1 MTDTDTA
8 IPCGNPAAAAPATG
22 PDALTAAPGGPAPL
36 PWTKCVDCPE
46 LGRTCNGYDIAALGT
61 VEAVRTY
68 HKAIRTARHFTETQ
82 IVRLVEKRIG
92 SGTVH
97 DYFLRGPIDPKWQ
110 TVATIDAALVTL
122 CGDRAGQPPLEIPC
136 PATFATLRE
145 RCDSLSA
152 RLDEAAAENARLA
165 EALAAAEGNAKTR
178 LADQRADLDQII
190 KLQQARIAALEAEKK
205 DYLDRNDRKRA
216 ELEAARSEIRDLNRT
231 NLQITREF
239 AAKMLDMSDK
249 LLALS
254 GN

>member
-1 MTDTDTA
+1 MPDTDNST
-8 IPCGNPAAAAPATG
+8 PCGNPAAAAPATA

-46 LGRTCNGYDIAALGT
+46 LGRTCNGYDIAALGS

-68 HKAIRTARHFTETQ
+68 HKSIRTARHFTETQ

-92 SGTVH
+92 PGTVH

-110 TVATIDAALVTL
+110 TVAAIDAALVTL
-122 CGDRAGQPPLEIPC
+122 CGDRVGQPPLEIPC

-145 RCDSLSA
+145 RCDALSV

-165 EALAAAEGNAKTR
+165 EALAAAEENAKIR
-178 LADQRADLDQII
+178 LANQRADLDQII
-190 KLQQARIAALEAEKK
+190 RLQQARIAALEAEKK
-205 DYLDRNDRKRA
+205 DYLERNDRKRE
-216 ELEAARSEIRDLNRT
+216 ELEAARAEIRDLNRT

-249 LLALS
+249 LLTLS
-254 GN
+254 GG

>member
-46 LGRTCNGYDIAALGT
+46 LGRTCNGYDIAAIGT

-68 HKAIRTARHFTETQ
+68 HKAIRTARHFTEAQ

-122 CGDRAGQPPLEIPC
+122 CGDRVGLPPLEIPC

-152 RLDEAAAENARLA
+152 RLDEATAENARLA
-165 EALAAAEGNAKTR
+165 EALATAEENAQTR
-178 LADQRADLDQII
+178 LTNQRADLDQII
-190 KLQQARIAALEAEKK
+190 RLQQARIAALEAEKR
-205 DYLDRNDRKRA
+205 DYLERNDRKRA
-216 ELEAARSEIRDLNRT
+216 ELEAARAEIRDLNRT

-249 LLALS
+249 LLAATDK
-254 GN
+254 

>member
-1 MTDTDTA
+1 MPDTDTA
-8 IPCGNPAAAAPATG
+8 TPCGNPATAAPATV
-22 PDALTAAPGGPAPL
+22 PDALTAAPGGPAPM

-46 LGRTCNGYDIAALGT
+46 LGRTCNGYDIAALGS

-68 HKAIRTARHFTETQ
+68 HKSIRTARHFTEAQ

-110 TVATIDAALVTL
+110 TVAAIDCALVTL

-165 EALAAAEGNAKTR
+165 EALAAAEENAKTR
-178 LADQRADLDQII
+178 LTDQRADLDQII

-239 AAKMLDMSDK
+239 AAKMLDMYDK

-254 GN
+254 GG

>member
-1 MTDTDTA
+1 MPDPDT
-8 IPCGNPAAAAPATG
+8 IGPCANPAPTAPATG

-46 LGRTCNGYDIAALGT
+46 LGRTCNGYDIAAIGT

-68 HKAIRTARHFTETQ
+68 HKAIRTARHFTEAQ
-82 IVRLVEKRIG
+82 IVRLVENRIG

-110 TVATIDAALVTL
+110 TVAAIDAALVTL
-122 CGDRAGQPPLEIPC
+122 CGDRVGQPPLEIPC

-145 RCDSLSA
+145 RCDALSD
-152 RLDEAAAENARLA
+152 RLDEAAAENARLT
-165 EALAAAEGNAKTR
+165 EALATAEENAQTR
-178 LADQRADLDQII
+178 LTNQRADLDKII
-190 KLQQARIAALEAEKK
+190 QLQQARIAALETEKA
-205 DYLDRNDRKRA
+205 DYLERNDRKRT
-216 ELEAARSEIRDLNRT
+216 ELEAARAEIRELNRS

-249 LLALS
+249 LLAATEK
-254 GN
+254 

>member
-1 MTDTDTA
+1 MPDTDTSN
-8 IPCGNPAAAAPATG
+8 PCGNPAAAAPATV

-46 LGRTCNGYDIAALGT
+46 LGRTCNGYDIAALGS

-68 HKAIRTARHFTETQ
+68 HKSIRTARHFTETQ

>member
-1 MTDTDTA
+1 MPDTDTA
-8 IPCGNPAAAAPATG
+8 TPCGNPAAAAPATV
-22 PDALTAAPGGPAPL
+22 PDALAAAPGGPAPL

-46 LGRTCNGYDIAALGT
+46 LGRTCNGYDIAALGS

-110 TVATIDAALVTL
+110 TVAAIDAALVTL
-122 CGDRAGQPPLEIPC
+122 CGDRVGQPPLEIPC
-136 PATFATLRE
+136 PATFAAHRE
-145 RCDSLSA
+145 RSEALAA
-152 RLDEAAAENARLA
+152 RLDEAMEEN
-165 EALAAAEGNAKTR
+165 TR
-178 LADQRADLDQII
+178 LAQALATAEENAQLRLAHQRADLDKII
-190 KLQQARIAALEAEKK
+190 QLQQARIAALEAEKK
-205 DYLDRNDRKRA
+205 DYLDRNDRKRQQLA
-216 ELEAARSEIRDLNRT
+216 DAHQEIRDLNHKI
-231 NLQITREF
+231 LQLTADF
-239 AAKMLDMSDK
+239 AAKTMELVNK

>member
-1 MTDTDTA
+1 MPDTDTS
-8 IPCGNPAAAAPATG
+8 IPCGNPIAAAPATG

-46 LGRTCNGYDIAALGT
+46 LGRTCNGYDIAALGS

-92 SGTVH
+92 PGTVH

-110 TVATIDAALVTL
+110 TVAAIDAALVTL
-122 CGDRAGQPPLEIPC
+122 CGDRVGQPPLEIPC
-136 PATFATLRE
+136 PATFGGLRD
-145 RCDSLSA
+145 RCDSLAA
-152 RLDEAAAENARLA
+152 RLDESTEENKRLAQALATAEQNAQARLI
-165 EALAAAEGNAKTR
+165 N
-178 LADQRADLDQII
+178 QRADLDQII

-205 DYLDRNDRKRA
+205 DYLDRNDRKRE
-216 ELEAARSEIRDLNRT
+216 ELEAARTEIRDLNRT

-249 LLALS
+249 FLTATEK
-254 GN
+254 

>member
-1 MTDTDTA
+1 MPDTDTA
-8 IPCGNPAAAAPATG
+8 TPCGNPAAAAPATV

-46 LGRTCNGYDIAALGT
+46 LGRTCNGYDIAALGS

-110 TVATIDAALVTL
+110 TVAAIDAALVTL
-122 CGDRAGQPPLEIPC
+122 CGDRVGQPPLEIPC

-145 RCDSLSA
+145 RCDALSD
-152 RLDEAAAENARLA
+152 RLDEAAAENARLT
-165 EALAAAEGNAKTR
+165 EALATAEENAQTR
-178 LADQRADLDQII
+178 LTNQRADLDKII
-190 KLQQARIAALEAEKK
+190 QLQQARIAALEAEKR
-205 DYLDRNDRKRA
+205 DYLERNDRKRE
-216 ELEAARSEIRDLNRT
+216 ELEAARSEIRDLNRKI
-231 NLQITREF
+231 LQLTAEF
-239 AAKMLDMSDK
+239 SGKLLDMANK
-249 LLALS
+249 LLELAGS
-254 GN
+254 

>member
-1 MTDTDTA
+1 MPDTDT
-8 IPCGNPAAAAPATG
+8 IGPCTTPAPTAPATG

-36 PWTKCVDCPE
+36 PWTKCVECPE

-68 HKAIRTARHFTETQ
+68 HKAIRTARRFTEAK

-110 TVATIDAALVTL
+110 TVAAIDAALVTL
-122 CGDRAGQPPLEIPC
+122 CGDRVGQPPLEIPC

-145 RCDSLSA
+145 RCDALSA

-165 EALAAAEGNAKTR
+165 EALATAEENAQTR
-178 LADQRADLDQII
+178 LTNQRADLDQII

-205 DYLDRNDRKRA
+205 DYLERNDRKRE
-216 ELEAARSEIRDLNRT
+216 ELEAARCEIRDLNQTILR
-231 NLQITREF
+231 NTREF
-239 AAKMLDMSDK
+239 SAKIMELVDK
-249 LLALS
+249 LLAHS
-254 GN
+254 NH

>member
-1 MTDTDTA
+1 MPDTDTA
-8 IPCGNPAAAAPATG
+8 IPCGNPIAAAPATG

-46 LGRTCNGYDIAALGT
+46 LGRTCNGYDIAALGS

-68 HKAIRTARHFTETQ
+68 HKAIRTARHFTEAQ

-145 RCDSLSA
+145 RCDALSD
-152 RLDEAAAENARLA
+152 RLDEAAAENARLT
-165 EALAAAEGNAKTR
+165 EALATAEENAQTR
-178 LADQRADLDQII
+178 LTNQRADLDKII
-190 KLQQARIAALEAEKK
+190 QLQQARIAALEAEKR
-205 DYLDRNDRKRA
+205 DYLERNDRKRE
-216 ELEAARSEIRDLNRT
+216 ELEAARSEIRDLNRKI
-231 NLQITREF
+231 LQLTAEF
-239 AAKMLDMSDK
+239 SGKLLDMANK
-249 LLALS
+249 LLDLS
-254 GN
+254 GS